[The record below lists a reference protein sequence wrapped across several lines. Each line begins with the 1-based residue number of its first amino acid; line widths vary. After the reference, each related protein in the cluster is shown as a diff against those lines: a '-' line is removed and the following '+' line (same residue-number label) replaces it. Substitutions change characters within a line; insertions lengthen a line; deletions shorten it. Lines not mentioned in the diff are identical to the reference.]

1 MSGYSLAIHGGA
13 GTILKSKM
21 TPEREAAYRAGL
33 STALEAGEAV
43 LDVDGRRAVD
53 DLGVLL
59 LGELPEKPQ

>member
-43 LDVDGRRAVD
+43 ITRAREVR
-53 DLGVLL
+53 
-59 LGELPEKPQ
+59 E